1 MTKNNY
7 RLNVLIYCLPLLLSI
22 STFAQKQ
29 NIDSLKNALIAQTSD
44 TSRLHT
50 LEQLCNT
57 FFRMYLWD
65 SVTIYSNMQLELAI
79 KINSPLEKAKA
90 YRNIGYN
97 AYCKNNNVDALAN
110 LNKALKIA
118 NEVNANK
125 EIARITV
132 CIGKVNYQLGQYSLA
147 LKNELEALSMLQKDE
162 NTISLLEGYFF
173 CGLCY
178 EVLHNYTQSLKYYLL
193 ALRTDEKIGFRHNWE
208 DEYFTQISLTQC
220 AIGNIYNLQEN
231 TAEALKWIS
240 LAEVTNKK
248 SKINDRKLYNEAY
261 INNCLG
267 ETYCK
272 QGKYELAL
280 QKQYSALEYWKNYNN
295 IDGESWSMP
304 LTYKNIG
311 DVFKKRGE
319 SSLTSNGRGLAKPY
333 LDSAIYY
340 YNLLLKSSKKG
351 TDKSYIPS
359 AYVNFAKIYLL
370 LNDEHTARKYLDKGL
385 PSAINVGDKE
395 SIKESYLCLFKLDSI
410 HGNLKNAIEN
420 YKMYI
425 IYRDSITGQ
434 EATLLS
440 ESFKLEYEFD
450 KKNEELKLLS
460 AKNLLEVEISN
471 QKKQLAYISFVF
483 FVLLF
488 AYIFYRIAQRKKL
501 QNKNAM
507 IAERFRISQEL
518 HDEVGATLS
527 GIAMYSHLAKEQ
539 IKNTQTGAIQNS
551 LNIIQSNAGEMVNKL
566 NDIVWLINPGQ
577 DSLQKLMQRL
587 EDYAVQIAAV
597 KNIRVKSNLNGHYAK
612 NILPAETRRNIYLLF
627 KEAIN
632 NAVKYSNATLLELNV
647 KEDNT
652 EIQISLKDNGDGF
665 DVDIVKHGNGLD
677 NMQQRAKDMQT
688 DCVIESA
695 KGKGTSIT
703 VIIKIP

>member
-1 MTKNNY
+1 MIKNNY
-7 RLNVLIYCLPLLLSI
+7 WLKILICCFVLLLSI
-22 STFAQKQ
+22 SGFTQKP
-29 NIDSLKNALIAQTSD
+29 NIDSLKNTLNSQTSD
-44 TSRLHT
+44 TSRLNS
-50 LEQLCNT
+50 LGQLCDI
-57 FFRMYLWD
+57 FFRMNLMD
-65 SVTIYSNMQLELAI
+65 SVTVYSNKQLNLATKI
-79 KINSPLEKAKA
+79 KSPLGTANA
-90 YRNIGYN
+90 YWNIGFN
-97 AYCKNNNVDALAN
+97 AYCKNNCVEALEN

-118 NEVNANK
+118 KEINAKK
-125 EIARITV
+125 EIAGIII

-147 LKNELEALSMLQKDE
+147 LKNGLEAMGMIQTNKNTHTLSVC
-162 NTISLLEGYFF
+162 YYF

-193 ALRTDEKIGFRHNWE
+193 ALRADEKTGLSYYWE

-220 AIGNIYNLQEN
+220 VIGNIYNLQEN

-240 LAEVTNKK
+240 LAEETNIK
-248 SKINDRKLYNEAY
+248 SKITNRKLYNEAY

-280 QKQYSALEYWKNYNN
+280 QKQYSALGFWKNYNN
-295 IDGESWSMP
+295 IDGESWAMP
-304 LTYKNIG
+304 LTYKNIV

-319 SSLTSNGRGLAKPY
+319 SFLTSNGRSLAKPY

-340 YNLLLKSSKKG
+340 YNLLLKSSEKG

-359 AYVNFAKIYLL
+359 AYVNIAKVYLL

-471 QKKQLAYISFVF
+471 QKKQLVYISFVF

-488 AYIFYRIAQRKKL
+488 AYIFYRITQRKKL

-507 IAERFRISQEL
+507 IAERLRISQEL

-539 IKNTQTGAIQNS
+539 IKKTQTGAIENS
-551 LNIIQSNAGEMVNKL
+551 LNIIQSNATEMVNKL

-587 EDYAVQIAAV
+587 EDYAIQIAAV
-597 KNIRVKSNLNGHYAK
+597 KNIRVKSNLNGYNTE
-612 NILPAETRRNIYLLF
+612 NILPAQTRRNIYLLF

-632 NAVKYSNATLLELNV
+632 NAVKYSEASMLELAIHQNSSLLEI
-647 KEDNT
+647 K
-652 EIQISLKDNGDGF
+652 ISDDGKGF
-665 DVDIVKHGNGLD
+665 DIDTIKMGNGLN
-677 NMQQRAKDMQT
+677 NMQKRANELNADFNIYSEINEGCTISVK
-688 DCVIESA
+688 
-695 KGKGTSIT
+695 
-703 VIIKIP
+703 IKIT